1 MAVQIL
7 SEVALG
13 CPQSFTKGPMKKLLF
28 IEDDAF
34 VGRMYQRGLQ
44 SEGFQVDLVGDGEA
58 GLAAFRRKKPDV
70 VLLDLMLP
78 KVSGLRILQHIRAQP
93 ETTSCPSSC

>member
-1 MAVQIL
+1 
-7 SEVALG
+7 
-13 CPQSFTKGPMKKLLF
+13 MKKLLF

-34 VGRMYQRGLQ
+34 VGRMYQRSLQ

-58 GLAAFRRKKPDV
+58 GLAAFQRKKPDV

-78 KVSGLRILQHIRAQP
+78 KVSGIRILKHIRAQP
-93 ETTSCPSSC
+93 ETTSLPVIVLTNGYL